1 LLQFLGL
8 VLTCK
13 QAFDGF
19 AAGGKVKIENFAL
32 DIRRAGV
39 AAGLCAGL
47 LWSVPAVSEPL
58 GSLLPELLDQHH
70 LTAAAEADL
79 AAARERVRSAM
90 GGWYPQLNV
99 TTFYGHENQNKPSGT
114 TDTAMVTRQLDVTV
128 TQMLWDFELTT
139 STVRSARLVREQANS
154 ALEAARQNVLLRGIV
169 AYLNVMR
176 AAEVLEFA
184 RQSEANIQRQTELE
198 NARVERGAGFSTD
211 VLQAKTQLAGAQARR
226 VQAEGALRVA
236 RNAYRAMFY
245 ADAGSISG
253 LTKPILP
260 VDMVPA
266 TIEEAVNVAF
276 QRNPQL
282 RVTQLAAEVS
292 REAIVSTRATEYF
305 PRIDAIGEAK
315 FSVDDGGTVGSQNEQ
330 LAKVQLSWPFNLGLT
345 ARNSVR
351 AAGSDFTAAQQRY
364 GDARDLIEEQTRNS
378 WENLRTAKENAELLM
393 NQANIAAEFLELARK
408 ERQLGRRSLL
418 DVLAA
423 ETTLVNSRGDAAS
436 AETDVSIALFSL
448 LNAMGILDP
457 EAIAHLEG

>member
-1 LLQFLGL
+1 MR
-8 VLTCK
+8 
-13 QAFDGF
+13 
-19 AAGGKVKIENFAL
+19 IESFKL
-32 DIRRAGV
+32 DIRRAGI
-39 AAGLCAGL
+39 AAGLFAGMV
-47 LWSVPAVSEPL
+47 WSGTAATEPL
-58 GSLLPELLDQHH
+58 SALLPDLLDKHH

-79 AAARERVRSAM
+79 AAARERVREAM

-99 TTFYGHENQNKPSGT
+99 TTFYGNEKQNKPSGT
-114 TDTAMVTRQLDVTV
+114 TDTNMVTRQLDITV
-128 TQMLWDFELTT
+128 TQLLWDFDLTS
-139 STVRSARLVREQANS
+139 STVRSARLVREQANT

-176 AAEVLEFA
+176 ANEVLEFA
-184 RQSEANIQRQTELE
+184 RRSEANIQRQTELE
-198 NARVERGAGFSTD
+198 NARVARGAGFSTD

-245 ADAGSISG
+245 MDAGKVGDMS
-253 LTKPILP
+253 KPILP

-266 TIEEAVNVAF
+266 TIEEAVEVAF

-282 RVTQLAAEVS
+282 RVVQLAAEVA
-292 REAIVSTRATEYF
+292 RETITSTRATGYF

-315 FSVDDGGTVGSQNEQ
+315 FSVDEGGTVGSQNEQ

-351 AAGSDFTAAQQRY
+351 AARSDFTAAQQRY
-364 GDARDLIEEQTRNS
+364 ADARDLIEEETRNA
-378 WENLRTAKENAELLM
+378 WENLRTARENAELLM

-423 ETTLVNSRGDAAS
+423 ETTLVNSSSDAAS

-448 LNAMGILDP
+448 LTAMGILD
-457 EAIAHLEG
+457 AQVTTKMEG